1 MLFLCS
7 KFTITCRKSLEFK
20 GQYLIKGKPIL
31 SQSVHRIQ
39 FLVDCRRLSSLPHI
53 SFTIG
58 HHEYKL
64 TAEQYIVKV
73 RIPGLPASLS
83 PLPELGLEQAAART
97 RAFPSRSLLKTK
109 PSA

>member
-7 KFTITCRKSLEFK
+7 KFTISCSKSLEFK
-20 GQYLIKGKPIL
+20 EQYIKKAKGIS
-31 SQSVHRIQ
+31 SQSVHYVQ

-73 RIPGLPASLS
+73 RIHSFPAPQPLGWGWSRLLQGRVLSLPGVY
-83 PLPELGLEQAAART
+83 
-97 RAFPSRSLLKTK
+97 
-109 PSA
+109 

>member
-1 MLFLCS
+1 MLKERQS
-7 KFTITCRKSLEFK
+7 N
-20 GQYLIKGKPIL
+20 P
-31 SQSVHRIQ
+31 SQSEHCVQ

-58 HHEYKL
+58 HREYKL

-73 RIPGLPASLS
+73 SIHSFPTPCSS
-83 PLPELGLEQAAART
+83 LPELGMEQAAAGT
-97 RAFPSRSLLKTK
+97 SAFPSRSLLMTK